1 MKVIYDTETDR
12 LRIVLSDAPIEESN
26 EDSSGI
32 ILDYDRAGNVVG
44 LKVLNASSASKKSL
58 IAGTYCHRCQ
68 FGLSPSRID
77 QKL

>member
-1 MKVIYDTETDR
+1 MKVIYDTETDI

-44 LKVLNASSASKKSL
+44 LEVLNASVRVKNPRSL
-58 IAGTYCHRCQ
+58 EHIVTG
-68 FGLSPSRID
+68 
-77 QKL
+77 